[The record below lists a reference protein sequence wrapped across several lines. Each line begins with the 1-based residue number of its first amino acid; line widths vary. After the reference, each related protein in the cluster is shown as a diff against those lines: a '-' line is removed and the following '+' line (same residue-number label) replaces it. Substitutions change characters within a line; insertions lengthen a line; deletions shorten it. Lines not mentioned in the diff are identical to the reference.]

1 MARTTDPAPTRRVAF
16 ESCMEPLATTVPA
29 LPVSSDVDLVRRA
42 AGGDTI
48 AFERLVIAR
57 ADRAFRTARAILGDE
72 LDARDATQEA
82 FLSAWRELPR
92 LRDLESF
99 DAWLRR
105 ILVNAC
111 LAQFRGRRRVHDIS
125 LDETFVASDPG
136 PLVSDRVSDSDVVAR
151 AFARLDA
158 HKRSILV
165 LHHLDHEPLALIAN
179 TLGIPVGTAKSRL
192 SDARAALRRALAIE
206 GEALQ

>member
-1 MARTTDPAPTRRVAF
+1 MARDNDPVISHRVAL
-16 ESCMEPLATTVPA
+16 ESYMEPLATSGPA
-29 LPVSSDVDLVRRA
+29 LPLSADADLVRRA
-42 AGGDTI
+42 AAGDAV

-72 LDARDATQEA
+72 SDARDATQEA

-92 LRDLESF
+92 LRDLDSF

-111 LAQFRGRRRVHDIS
+111 HAQFRGRRRLHEIS
-125 LDETFVASDPG
+125 LDETLDRGDPG
-136 PLVSDRVSDSDVVAR
+136 PQPSDQVSEADVLAR

-158 HKRSILV
+158 DKRSILV
-165 LHHLDHEPLALIAN
+165 LHHLDHEPLASIASA
-179 TLGIPVGTAKSRL
+179 LGIPVGTAKSRL
-192 SDARAALRRALAIE
+192 SDARAALQRALATE
-206 GEALQ
+206 GEALR